1 MADFRKYN
9 STDDLYYS
17 HSTQS
22 TPMKSP
28 SKFRLN
34 SLPASPNLNSFSPK
48 KAFSN
53 RKSPRKRTHYTN
65 DFNEGG
71 GEMLSEIDQF
81 LTKVKT
87 IQHYNAARNLE
98 KEFSERNDNKLN
110 GNMQMDEVE
119 EMLKEIDI
127 QKKHIECRIK
137 SKEEE
142 IMAKEIANTKQA
154 TWRCGDNEST
164 VPDYIL
170 VSKNKNPEM
179 ELNKKS
185 IFVPYLSE
193 NTNKKEL
200 KIKTPDTSSSSEST
214 QATAFYNCKGNN
226 DLLNNPLHSNAMNI
240 LNMHKQLEDSMEE
253 TINKSKEN
261 NKIMQNKYQ
270 PNNHLELISLAD
282 IWNPNRAENNSTIKN
297 KLHEENLRRQHCEM
311 LITELHQRN
320 LELQQKMTVA
330 LKVDQAKDNALSQ
343 LKEILNQVSIKLD
356 NSMKDKVELEKE
368 MQAIKLQSEAKIE
381 EARQTVIYHE
391 KEAAKAINFAQG
403 NNGKI
408 TLLEN
413 KCTKLTNELS
423 SIESQ
428 CHTVKDN
435 YCQEVNKNMQLND
448 LLGSKEIELLEN
460 INLLHQARQEIS
472 ECKGT
477 IESCQNEISKMREEC
492 ESLQRALA
500 YERKQQSS
508 IYEQQK
514 ILIEQLEKK
523 SKNEKQLKEE
533 VNKTKELLEA
543 NKSELRNFYQGQV
556 EMLVQTKLKEFQNQL
571 DKAEETFKEEI
582 RKKELQVA
590 KNAAIHMQSLTEK
603 CSLEI
608 KLMEEKHQEEIKLFQ
623 IKLMQYKE
631 ELIALKAKIE
641 QMKMKKMQQAQQLQK
656 IMESQW
662 NETLK
667 IIKSGKSP
675 TPTYYEQLNSLKTR
689 SYNNLEEVLSQD
701 EQCASDANQAKSQ
714 QEKKYENAKKENCVD
729 KYENVDNVLMQTPV
743 SSRAPL
749 NENDLQKIVQMLIS
763 KGPDTQGSK
772 TTEKSSPTKPDW
784 QHPDQENQGK
794 RIANYDSKLRKQPP
808 WK

>member
-1 MADFRKYN
+1 MSETDDTDDLLLIPPDFFTIDTDPVNHNLSPFYGIIDNLVTKVINLQDRVHTIENNSDISLIGSSLDLTSKENSYRMADFRKYN

-381 EARQTVIYHE
+381 EARQ
-391 KEAAKAINFAQG
+391 
-403 NNGKI
+403 
-408 TLLEN
+408 
-413 KCTKLTNELS
+413 
-423 SIESQ
+423 
-428 CHTVKDN
+428 
-435 YCQEVNKNMQLND
+435 
-448 LLGSKEIELLEN
+448 N

-784 QHPDQENQGK
+784 QHPV
-794 RIANYDSKLRKQPP
+794 RSRKPR
-808 WK
+808 